1 VILFAMLLSLA
12 TVAGQQSPASS
23 GDEISVV
30 GTKLRK
36 LQLDLN
42 VDGGRLSG
50 CRAKVSSGDRFI
62 DEAACDSARS
72 CVAKRSSARIGLMTC
87 INDGVVAAVAR
98 ERAKEESRNAE
109 N

>member
-1 VILFAMLLSLA
+1 VMLLGGLLVSA
-12 TVAGQQSPASS
+12 QVGQSMPAPPAG
-23 GDEISVV
+23 EISVI

-36 LQLDLN
+36 LQLDLE
-42 VDGGRLSG
+42 VDGKDMTA
-50 CRAKVSSGDRFI
+50 CRIKVSSGDPFV
-62 DEAACDSARS
+62 DAAACSAARV
-72 CVAKRSSARIGLMTC
+72 CVPKRAVLRAGLMNC

>member
-1 VILFAMLLSLA
+1 VILFAPLLSLA
-12 TVAGQQSPASS
+12 GSVGQQMPAPPAN
-23 GDEISVV
+23 EISVV
-30 GTKLRK
+30 GNKLRK

-42 VDGGRLSG
+42 VDAGRMTA

-62 DEAACDSARS
+62 DDVACESARV
-72 CVAKRSSARIGLMTC
+72 CIGKRSSARIGLMNC

>member
-1 VILFAMLLSLA
+1 MILFAALMLSA
-12 TVAGQQSPASS
+12 GTVGEQMPAPSA
-23 GDEISVV
+23 DEINVV
-30 GTKLRK
+30 GNKLRK

-42 VDGGRLSG
+42 VDAGRLTA

-62 DEAACDSARS
+62 DEAACESARI
-72 CVAKRSSARIGLMTC
+72 CVGQRSYARIGLMNC